1 MTCTPTEDTQAQF
14 CLSLCGVPGSWY
26 PQGLFEPSERLWQEW
41 DLILNVNLHLL
52 PSCWGFS
59 FALGRGVSP
68 HRCSSAHR
76 LTGISLTLDM
86 GYLLRAASVKCRC
99 HS

>member
-1 MTCTPTEDTQAQF
+1 MKPVTKDDSGTCSPDGTIEH
-14 CLSLCGVPGSWY
+14 
-26 PQGLFEPSERLWQEW
+26 LWQEW

-59 FALGRGVSP
+59 FALGYGVSP
-68 HRCSSAHR
+68 HRRSSAHR

-86 GYLLRAASVKCRC
+86 GYLFRAASVKCRRR
-99 HS
+99 S